1 MPVREWIGGQAVLE
15 GVMMRRR
22 NLMAIAFRRN
32 NGTIGVYRE
41 NLFSAGERFPVLKW
55 PLLRGVVAFF
65 ESLWLGVRA
74 LNISAAQA
82 MEEEGEELQG
92 WQSMLMVGLG
102 LVLGIALFFILP
114 TFLARFLPPLHPV
127 VLNLVEG
134 LIRLSIFL
142 GYLLLITRWKDVQR
156 VFQYHGAEHKV
167 IFSYEDRGEITAS
180 VSIRDYST
188 RHPRC
193 GTSFILMVMVISI
206 LLFSLFGWP
215 PLWQRIL
222 VRLALL
228 PLVAGISYEAI
239 RFTARSAAWPVQLLV
254 APGLWLQLLTTR
266 EPADD
271 QVDVALCALQG
282 VLEPFESNEPVIRD
296 GFPVSSAGVKTGV

>member
-1 MPVREWIGGQAVLE
+1 MPAQEWIGGQAVLE

-22 NLMAIAFRRN
+22 NLMAIAFRR
-32 NGTIGVYRE
+32 GDGSVGVYRE
-41 NLFSAGERFPVLKW
+41 NLTTAGERFPVLKW

-65 ESLWLGVRA
+65 ESLWLGMRA

-82 MEEEGEELQG
+82 IEEEGEELQG
-92 WQSMLMVGLG
+92 WQSALMVVLG
-102 LVLGIALFFILP
+102 LALGIALFFILP
-114 TFLARFLPPLHPV
+114 TFLARFLPPLHPLI
-127 VLNLVEG
+127 LNLAEG

-142 GYLLLITRWKDVQR
+142 GYLILITRWKDVQR

-167 IFSYEDRGEITAS
+167 IFCYEDKGELESAAG
-180 VSIRDYST
+180 IRNYST

-193 GTSFILMVMVISI
+193 GTSFILTVMVVSI

-215 PLWQRIL
+215 SLWHRVL

-228 PLVAGISYEAI
+228 PLVAGLSFEAI
-239 RFTARSAAWPVQLLV
+239 RYTARSTAWPARLLV
-254 APGLWLQLLTTR
+254 TPGLWLQFLTTR

-271 QVDVALCALQG
+271 QIDVAVCALRG
-282 VLEPFESNEPVIRD
+282 VLEPLEEAGPAIQTASVP
-296 GFPVSSAGVKTGV
+296 SAEVKTGG